1 MPSRSKRIAAAA
13 LVALAA
19 AAAACSLTTSLDGYT
34 CSPETC
40 TDAAPDTDGLGD
52 GHMGDKHVIAQEAV
66 NAYAA
71 LANDV
76 AAGAATIGLAAD
88 RTITAGDL
96 LLGWQTISEEKASG
110 GTSIARG
117 AQAGR
122 VATARTSWS
131 SARAW
136 SARASDGRVGGIIAV
151 LTRGGVGGQGG
162 RDHDGNGVGR
172 EAGGLG
178 GRGGVSAVTF
188 LANDRLVIGGGG
200 GAGDRH
206 DPTVTTGGNGGGVI
220 FLRAHDLDVGGSIR
234 ADGTAPVKTTPH
246 DGAGGGGAG
255 GTPARTV
262 AGSASRVQLISAR
275 GGVSEP

>member
-66 NAYAA
+66 N

-76 AAGAATIGLAAD
+76 AAGAATLGLAAD

-96 LLGWQTISEEKASG
+96 LLVSRRCPRSRRPAVRASRAAHKRCA
-110 GTSIARG
+110 SPI
-117 AQAGR
+117 
-122 VATARTSWS
+122 ARTSWS

-136 SARASDGRVGGIIAV
+136 SARASDG
-151 LTRGGVGGQGG
+151 
-162 RDHDGNGVGR
+162 
-172 EAGGLG
+172 
-178 GRGGVSAVTF
+178 
-188 LANDRLVIGGGG
+188 
-200 GAGDRH
+200 
-206 DPTVTTGGNGGGVI
+206 
-220 FLRAHDLDVGGSIR
+220 
-234 ADGTAPVKTTPH
+234 
-246 DGAGGGGAG
+246 
-255 GTPARTV
+255 
-262 AGSASRVQLISAR
+262 AR
-275 GGVSEP
+275 GRHHRGAHARRRGRPGRPRPRRQRRGARSRRTRRAGRRQCGHVPRERSPRHRRRRSG